1 MSEENQNVF
10 DKSNSD
16 TIEKNFEKL
25 DEIVSKMQAGEISL
39 GEALE
44 AYKEGTLLVEDTA
57 KRLDMIEKQITF
69 INE

>member
-25 DEIVSKMQAGEISL
+25 DEIVSKMQSGEISL
-39 GEALE
+39 GEVLE

>member
-25 DEIVSKMQAGEISL
+25 DEIVSKMQSGEISL

-44 AYKEGTLLVEDTA
+44 TYKKGTLLVEDTA

>member
-25 DEIVSKMQAGEISL
+25 DEIVSKMQSGEISL
-39 GEALE
+39 GKALE

>member
-25 DEIVSKMQAGEISL
+25 DGIVSKMQSGEISL

-57 KRLDMIEKQITF
+57 KRLDMIEKHITV

>member
-16 TIEKNFEKL
+16 AIEKNFEKL
-25 DEIVSKMQAGEISL
+25 DEIVSKMQSGEISL

>member
-25 DEIVSKMQAGEISL
+25 DEIVSKMQSGEISL

-44 AYKEGTLLVEDTA
+44 AYKEGILLVEDTA

>member
-25 DEIVSKMQAGEISL
+25 DEIVSKMQSGEISL

-44 AYKEGTLLVEDTA
+44 AYK
-57 KRLDMIEKQITF
+57 
-69 INE
+69 

>member
-10 DKSNSD
+10 DKSNSY

-25 DEIVSKMQAGEISL
+25 DEIVSKMQSGEISL

>member
-1 MSEENQNVF
+1 MKKIRTYLINLIQIQS
-10 DKSNSD
+10 
-16 TIEKNFEKL
+16 EKNFEKL
-25 DEIVSKMQAGEISL
+25 DEIVSKMQSGEISL

>member
-25 DEIVSKMQAGEISL
+25 DEIISKIQSGEISL

>member
-25 DEIVSKMQAGEISL
+25 DEIVSKMHSGEISL

-57 KRLDMIEKQITF
+57 KRLDMIEKHITV

>member
-25 DEIVSKMQAGEISL
+25 DEIVSKMQSGEISL

-44 AYKEGTLLVEDTA
+44 AYKKGTLLVEDTA

>member
-25 DEIVSKMQAGEISL
+25 DEIVSKMQSGESSL

>member
-25 DEIVSKMQAGEISL
+25 DEIVSKMQSGEISL

-44 AYKEGTLLVEDTA
+44 ALKRRYYALRYRIKKEGGLY
-57 KRLDMIEKQITF
+57 Q
-69 INE
+69 

>member
-25 DEIVSKMQAGEISL
+25 DEIVSKMQSGEISL

-44 AYKEGTLLVEDTA
+44 VYKEGTLLVEDTA

>member
-25 DEIVSKMQAGEISL
+25 DEIVSKMQSGEISL
-39 GEALE
+39 AEALE
-44 AYKEGTLLVEDTA
+44 AYKKGTLLVEDTA

>member
-25 DEIVSKMQAGEISL
+25 DEIVSKMQSGDISL

-44 AYKEGTLLVEDTA
+44 AYKEAALLVEDTA

>member
-1 MSEENQNVF
+1 MSEENINIL

-25 DEIVSKMQAGEISL
+25 DEIVSKMQSGEISL

-44 AYKEGTLLVEDTA
+44 MYKEGTLLVEDTA
-57 KRLDMIEKQITF
+57 KRLDMIEKQITV

>member
-25 DEIVSKMQAGEISL
+25 DEIVSKMQSGEISFR
-39 GEALE
+39 GSP
-44 AYKEGTLLVEDTA
+44 
-57 KRLDMIEKQITF
+57 
-69 INE
+69 

>member
-10 DKSNSD
+10 DKSNSG

-25 DEIVSKMQAGEISL
+25 DEIISKMQSGEISL

>member
-25 DEIVSKMQAGEISL
+25 DEIVSKMQSGKISL

-57 KRLDMIEKQITF
+57 KRLDMIEKHITV

>member
-25 DEIVSKMQAGEISL
+25 DEIVSKMQSGEISL

-44 AYKEGTLLVEDTA
+44 AYKEGTLLVEHTA

>member
-16 TIEKNFEKL
+16 IIEKNFEKL
-25 DEIVSKMQAGEISL
+25 DEIVSKMQSGEISL

-57 KRLDMIEKQITF
+57 KRLDMIEKHITV

>member
-25 DEIVSKMQAGEISL
+25 DEIVSKMQSGEISL
-39 GEALE
+39 GEALK

>member
-16 TIEKNFEKL
+16 TIEKNFENL
-25 DEIVSKMQAGEISL
+25 DEIVSKMQSGEISL

-57 KRLDMIEKQITF
+57 KRLDMIEKHITV

>member
-10 DKSNSD
+10 DK
-16 TIEKNFEKL
+16 L
-25 DEIVSKMQAGEISL
+25 DEIVSKMQSGEISL

>member
-1 MSEENQNVF
+1 MTEENQNVF

-25 DEIVSKMQAGEISL
+25 DEIVSKMQSGEISL

-44 AYKEGTLLVEDTA
+44 AYKKGTLLVEDTA

>member
-25 DEIVSKMQAGEISL
+25 DEIVSKMQSGEISL
-39 GEALE
+39 GETLE

>member
-25 DEIVSKMQAGEISL
+25 DEIVSKMQSGEISL

-44 AYKEGTLLVEDTA
+44 AYKEGILLVEDTA
-57 KRLDMIEKQITF
+57 KRLDMVEKQITF